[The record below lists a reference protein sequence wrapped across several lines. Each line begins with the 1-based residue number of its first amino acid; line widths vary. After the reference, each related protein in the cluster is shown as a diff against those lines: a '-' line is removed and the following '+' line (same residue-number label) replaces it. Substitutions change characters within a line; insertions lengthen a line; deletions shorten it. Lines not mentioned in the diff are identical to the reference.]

1 LARGKGELMI
11 PNELTEKFHP
21 SLVKKNQSNQDYVS
35 IDGYINRLN
44 EVLKHNWAWQIN
56 TWKITKATPT
66 KSGKPQYMAVV
77 QGTLTIILSDIG
89 VVSIGESDDDAF
101 LTTQKAMISRDGIGA
116 NINFD
121 PDTAV
126 KSAQAEALKKA
137 CHQYGIA
144 LYLWDAAERDFVEL
158 QRQANKNDLALKQL
172 VIAYT
177 QRSLELDP
185 GTMPEQDQIME
196 VLDIEDLKV
205 ESIREALTKRGVL

>member
-1 LARGKGELMI
+1 MI
-11 PNELTEKFHP
+11 PKELTEKFHP
-21 SLVKKNQSNQDYVS
+21 TLVKKNQSGQDYVA

-44 EVLKHNWAWQIN
+44 EVLGHAWAWQIN
-56 TWKITKATPT
+56 TWEIREAGETRT
-66 KSGKPQYMAVV
+66 GKPQYMAVV

-89 VVSIGESDDDAF
+89 VVSVGSEDDGEPY

-158 QRQANKNDLALKQL
+158 QRRAASDDVALKQL
-172 VIAYT
+172 VVAYT
-177 QRSLELDP
+177 QRTLEMDP
-185 GTMPEQDQIME
+185 GTMPEKDDMMK
-196 VLDIEDLKV
+196 VLGIDNLDV
-205 ESIREALTKRGVL
+205 DSIRTTLTGRGVI

>member
-1 LARGKGELMI
+1 MMI
-11 PNELTEKFHP
+11 PKELTEKFHP
-21 SLVKKNQSNQDYVS
+21 SLVKKNQSNQDYVA

-44 EVLKHNWAWQIN
+44 EVLKHAWAWQIN
-56 TWKITKATPT
+56 TWQITDAAPT

-77 QGTLTIILSDIG
+77 QGTLTVILSDIG
-89 VVSIGESDDDAF
+89 VVSIGQDDDDAF

-158 QRQANKNDLALKQL
+158 QRQASKNDTALKQL
-172 VIAYT
+172 VVAYT
-177 QRSLELDP
+177 QRALELDP
-185 GTMPEQDQIME
+185 GTMPEKDQMME
-196 VLDIEDLKV
+196 VLDTEDLDI
-205 ESIREALTKRGVL
+205 ESIREALTKKGVL

>member
-1 LARGKGELMI
+1 MI
-11 PNELTEKFHP
+11 PETLTEKFHP

-44 EVLKHNWAWQIN
+44 DVLGHAWAWQIN
-56 TWKITKATPT
+56 TWEINDAPPT

-89 VVSIGESDDDAF
+89 VISVGDEDDGEPY

-116 NINFD
+116 NVNFD

-158 QRQANKNDLALKQL
+158 QRQAATNDVALKQL
-172 VIAYT
+172 VVAYA
-177 QRSLELDP
+177 QRVLELEP
-185 GTMPEQDQIME
+185 GTMPDGEQMLD
-196 VLDIEDLKV
+196 VLGMSDWDPVVARNNLKG
-205 ESIREALTKRGVL
+205 KGVL

>member
-1 LARGKGELMI
+1 MI
-11 PNELTEKFHP
+11 PDTLTEKFHP
-21 SLVKKNQSNQDYVS
+21 SLVKKNQSNQDYVA

-44 EVLKHNWAWQIN
+44 DVLAHAWAWQIN
-56 TWKITKATPT
+56 TWQISEAHPT

-89 VVSIGESDDDAF
+89 VVSVGTDDEEAF

-158 QRQANKNDLALKQL
+158 QRQAVTNDVALKQL
-172 VIAYT
+172 VVAYT
-177 QRSLELDP
+177 QRTLELDP
-185 GTMPEQDQIME
+185 GTMPEKEQMME
-196 VLDIEDLKV
+196 VLGIEDLDV
-205 ESIREALTKRGVL
+205 DSIRESMTKKGVL